1 MIKHEPL
8 QRLRKGRKPSLVPK
22 EGQTTVAVADA
33 LSVACKPGWLW
44 SHFPAGELRHP
55 VVGQKLQRMGL
66 QRGWP
71 DFLLYS
77 PRVVP
82 HFLELKRG
90 SYGELSIDQEAF
102 RDWCLERGAAWA
114 LARTIEEA
122 LDVLTGWGVIE
133 RLRLSA

>member
-1 MIKHEPL
+1 MME
-8 QRLRKGRKPSLVPK
+8 RRRKPRMLVPR
-22 EGQTTVAVADA
+22 ESLTTVAVADA
-33 LSVACKPGWLW
+33 LAVACKPGWLY

-71 DFLLYS
+71 DFILLS
-77 PRVVP
+77 PQVVP

-90 SYGELSIDQEAF
+90 SLGELSIEQEEF
-102 RDWCLERGAAWA
+102 RDWCLERRAAWA

-122 LDVLTGWGVIE
+122 LDVLTRWGAIE
-133 RLRLSA
+133 RLRVSA